1 MKYTGLIYGYLLG
14 MFGQA
19 IIFDKWS
26 NIDYWNGQIIG
37 LIVIFIIWLILN
49 KTIFRQNRKKTHQI
63 F

>member
-26 NIDYWNGQIIG
+26 NIDFWNGQFIG
-37 LIVIFIIWLILN
+37 LIGLIIIWFILN

>member
-1 MKYTGLIYGYLLG
+1 MKYTGLIYGYLLV

-37 LIVIFIIWLILN
+37 LIVIFIIWFILN
-49 KTIFRQNRKKTHQI
+49 RTIFKDKPEKK
-63 F
+63 